1 MKILVVTEVYRPG
14 IGGIQT
20 AVDTLIGG
28 LIAKGDE
35 VTVMTGSPKGPF
47 CCTYQEID
55 DINGATV
62 MRLPALKSFVN
73 KENNRLTLF
82 PNHIVR
88 RYFYQYHPDIIHLLI
103 PSTWLHASV
112 LRQAQRYHI
121 PVIATGHS
129 IVLNLEMNMKYK
141 RLARWIGQRAE
152 KYTVRQLNRTNFVT
166 APTQTALDYVSGI
179 TVPTLPISNGVD
191 IKIGKPDK
199 ESVRTKVIK
208 RFGLD
213 SKKKT
218 VIYVGR
224 LDGEKRVD
232 LLINAMHALD
242 RRDTQLVIVGKGL
255 EMESLKDQV
264 AQLGLDDS
272 CIFTGYVTDSE
283 KRILLQQADIFAIA
297 SPAELQCIAALEAML
312 CKTPVVV
319 ADQVALPELL
329 DGDRNGFSF
338 SYPDSQDLAAKINI
352 LLDDGKLRQRM
363 SHHAQQW
370 VMRYHSHEHTII
382 QYRTIY
388 RKLIDDMSQI
398 EKTQ

>member
-1 MKILVVTEVYRPG
+1 MKILIVTEVYRPG

-20 AVDTLIGG
+20 AVDTLIEG
-28 LIAKGDE
+28 LIAQGDE
-35 VTVMTGSPKGPF
+35 VTVITGSPKGLF
-47 CCTYQEID
+47 CRTYQEID
-55 DINGATV
+55 TTNGATV
-62 MRLPALKSFVN
+62 IRLPAVRSFVN

-82 PNHIVR
+82 PNYIVR
-88 RYFYQYHPDIIHLLI
+88 NYFYQHHPDIIHLLI

-112 LRQAQRYHI
+112 LRQAKRYHI
-121 PVIATGHS
+121 PIIATGHA
-129 IVLNLEMNMKYK
+129 IALNFEMNMKYK

-191 IKIGKPDK
+191 ISIGKPEGENIRLK
-199 ESVRTKVIK
+199 IIEQ
-208 RFGLD
+208 FGLD

-218 VIYVGR
+218 IIYVGR

-232 LLINAMHALD
+232 LLINAMYALD
-242 RRDTQLVIVGKGL
+242 RRDTQLVIAGKGL
-255 EMESLKDQV
+255 EMESLKLQV
-264 AQLGLDDS
+264 VQLGLDDS

-283 KRILLQQADIFAIA
+283 KRVLLQQADIFAIA
-297 SPAELQCIAALEAML
+297 SPAELQCIAALEAMS

-329 DGDRNGFSF
+329 NGGRNGFSF
-338 SYPDSQDLAAKINI
+338 CYPSSQDLAAKINI
-352 LLDDGKLRQRM
+352 LLDDDKLRQKM
-363 SHHAQQW
+363 SRNAQQW
-370 VMRYHSHEHTII
+370 VVHYHSKERTIN

-388 RKLIDDMSQI
+388 RRLINDVVNQ
-398 EKTQ
+398 KP

>member
-1 MKILVVTEVYRPG
+1 M
-14 IGGIQT
+14 
-20 AVDTLIGG
+20 
-28 LIAKGDE
+28 
-35 VTVMTGSPKGPF
+35 
-47 CCTYQEID
+47 
-55 DINGATV
+55 
-62 MRLPALKSFVN
+62 
-73 KENNRLTLF
+73 
-82 PNHIVR
+82 
-88 RYFYQYHPDIIHLLI
+88 
-103 PSTWLHASV
+103 
-112 LRQAQRYHI
+112 
-121 PVIATGHS
+121 
-129 IVLNLEMNMKYK
+129 
-141 RLARWIGQRAE
+141 
-152 KYTVRQLNRTNFVT
+152 
-166 APTQTALDYVSGI
+166 DYVSGI

-232 LLINAMHALD
+232 LLIDAMHALD

-388 RKLIDDMSQI
+388 RKLIDDISQI